1 MLDIVLDTLM
11 DVLKLI
17 PFLFIAFLLIELIEH
32 KFSDKSKEKLLK
44 SGKIGPLA
52 GGLLG
57 VLPQCGFS
65 VMATDLYVGRIITLG
80 TLIAVYL
87 STSDEMLPILISER
101 VELSVILKILLI
113 KVLIG
118 IVAGFIIDFVI
129 NKKHIYKNKDFDIC
143 EDDDCHCEKGI
154 LHSTIVHTLKTLL
167 FILIITFILNVL
179 MHYVGENAISKI
191 FMKDSIFAPFLAS
204 LVGLIPNCGSSIAL
218 TELYLNNALS
228 YASLIAGLLTN
239 SGIGLL
245 VLFRSNKDVKENLFI
260 LTLIYLIGVISG
272 IVIEI
277 ISMFI

>member
-129 NKKHIYKNKDFDIC
+129 NKKHIDKNKDFDIC

-245 VLFRSNKDVKENLFI
+245 ILFRSNKDVKENLFI

>member
-118 IVAGFIIDFVI
+118 VVAGFIIDFVI
-129 NKKHIYKNKDFDIC
+129 NKKHIDKNKDFDIC
-143 EDDDCHCEKGI
+143 EDDNCHCEKGI

-245 VLFRSNKDVKENLFI
+245 ILFRSNKDMKENLFI

>member
-52 GGLLG
+52 GGLFG

-118 IVAGFIIDFVI
+118 VVAGFIIDFVI
-129 NKKHIYKNKDFDIC
+129 NKKHIDKNKDFDIC
-143 EDDDCHCEKGI
+143 EDDNCHCEKGI

-245 VLFRSNKDVKENLFI
+245 ILFRSNKDMKENLFI

>member
-129 NKKHIYKNKDFDIC
+129 NKKHIDKNKDFDIC